1 MTNRNARALATV
13 ALVFTLAD
21 AGTGALGPVYGGRVT
36 VALAELPV
44 RFDPTPAQGAG
55 PRLIAALVHERLIDL
70 GDLVPK
76 PALAQSWKV
85 AASGREWTLRLRAG
99 SVFHD
104 GTAIGSAD
112 AVRSL
117 RRFLRSPSAAAGG
130 LATRLEGGA
139 AYRSGT
145 TEDLAGLVAGDPLTV
160 ILRLREPSV
169 ATLSYLA
176 APGAAITSA
185 RGAGAGP
192 FVPTTGSPIRG
203 RAAFVSFG
211 GHVRGRPFLDGLTLR
226 AAGSAFDADG
236 PADITP
242 AVGPGPLVASLL
254 LVLDPAHPAFSRVE
268 SRRDVAAAVDRDDL
282 VRNFLSGGA
291 TTTSPIPPLLLPA
304 LPEAGPAA
312 RRRPVAG
319 SIVLAVSS
327 DVPAVVSQRVVAY
340 LGAAGLQAAAS
351 EATPDTV
358 WTVPAAARL
367 VAWTPEVPDPLLALE
382 ELAGLVAAAG
392 RDALARAGIESD
404 PDRREALLHKAEAAL
419 RAQSMVVPLAALPL
433 GYRARPGVHG
443 IAVDAGGRI
452 RLEDA
457 WVEP

>member
-1 MTNRNARALATV
+1 MTSRRLCAATI
-13 ALVFTLAD
+13 ALVLARAD
-21 AGTGALGPVYGGRVT
+21 AGTGALGPVYGGRLT
-36 VALAELPV
+36 VGLTELPA

-55 PRLIAALVHERLIDL
+55 ARLISALVHERLVDL

-76 PALAQSWKV
+76 PALAQSWKE
-85 AASGREWTLRLRAG
+85 AANGREWTLRLRAG

-130 LATRLEGGA
+130 LASRLEGGA
-139 AYRSGT
+139 EYRNKT
-145 TEDLAGLVAGDPLTV
+145 TEDLAGLAAGDPLTV
-160 ILRLREPSV
+160 VLRLREPSA

-192 FVPTTGSPIRG
+192 FVPTTGAPIRG
-203 RAAFVSFG
+203 RAAFVPFG

-226 AAGSAFDADG
+226 TGDTDG
-236 PADITP
+236 PADVAP
-242 AVGPGPLVASLL
+242 AVGPGRLAATLL

-282 VRNFLSGGA
+282 VRNFLPGGEA
-291 TTTSPIPPLLLPA
+291 TASPIPALLLPA
-304 LPEAGPAA
+304 LPETAPGP

-319 SIVLAVSS
+319 SIILAVSS
-327 DVPAVVSQRVVAY
+327 DVPAVISQRVVAY
-340 LGAAGLQAAAS
+340 LGAAGLQAAAV
-351 EATPDTV
+351 EATPETV
-358 WTVPAAARL
+358 WTTPAAARL

-382 ELAGLVAAAG
+382 ELAGLVASAG
-392 RDALARAGIESD
+392 RGALTRAGLEKD

-419 RAQSMVVPLAALPL
+419 RSQSILVPLAALPL
-433 GYRARPGVHG
+433 GHRSRPGVHG

>member
-1 MTNRNARALATV
+1 MRNRSARAAAAVVCVLA
-13 ALVFTLAD
+13 LAD
-21 AGTGALGPVYGGRVT
+21 TGTGALGPVYGGRVT
-36 VALAELPV
+36 VALGELPV
-44 RFDPTPAQGAG
+44 RFEPTSAQGAG
-55 PRLIAALVHERLIDL
+55 SRLIAALVHERLIDL

-76 PALAQSWKV
+76 PALAQSWKA
-85 AASGREWTLRLRAG
+85 AASGREWSLRLRAG
-99 SVFHD
+99 AVFHD

-112 AVRSL
+112 AIRSL
-117 RRFLRSPSAAAGG
+117 RRFLRSPSTAAGG
-130 LATRLEGGA
+130 LAARLEGGA
-139 AYRSGT
+139 AYRRGT
-145 TEDLAGLVAGDPLTV
+145 TEDLAGLAAGDPLTV

-169 ATLSYLA
+169 AALSYLA

-192 FVPTTGSPIRG
+192 FVPTTGSPILG
-203 RAAFVSFG
+203 RAAFVPFG

-226 AAGSAFDADG
+226 ADKARDAGS
-236 PADITP
+236 PADVTP

-254 LVLDPAHPAFSRVE
+254 LVLDPAYPLFSRVE

-304 LPEAGPAA
+304 LPAAGPAA

-340 LGAAGLQAAAS
+340 LGAAGLQAAAA

-382 ELAGLVAAAG
+382 ELAGFVAGAG
-392 RDALARAGIESD
+392 RDALARAGLETD
-404 PDRREALLHKAEAAL
+404 PDRRETLLHKAEASL
-419 RAQSMVVPLAALPL
+419 RSQAIVVPLAALPL
-433 GYRARPGVHG
+433 GYRSRPGVHG
-443 IAVDAGGRI
+443 ISVDVGGRI